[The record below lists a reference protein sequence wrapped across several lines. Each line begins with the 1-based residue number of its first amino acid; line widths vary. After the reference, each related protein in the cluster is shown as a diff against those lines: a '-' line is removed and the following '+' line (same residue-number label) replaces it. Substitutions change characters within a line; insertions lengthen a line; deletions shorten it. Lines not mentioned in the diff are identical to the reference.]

1 MKWGDP
7 TDPFLLHEW
16 VGPPGLSGNGKGKGG
31 KGDGK
36 GKVNVSFYYGE
47 GKGGKGGKCDDWMT
61 TLGNEAFR
69 GVADAMA
76 GAIGRVMK
84 AAYFQGHAD
93 GVADEREGLTE
104 GKGKKGSFFGPP
116 AEGSFFWTPAPG
128 ESSSSGSQKSRHA
141 NSPAEG
147 DESGRKAP
155 RRRDWRDGD
164 GERDEENDGHESRP
178 GVQSDNGSLGSE
190 DRRAFDAEHD

>member
-1 MKWGDP
+1 MMYGPSDV
-7 TDPFLLHEW
+7 PFR
-16 VGPPGLSGNGKGKGG
+16 VGTSSIGPHGTSGKGKGG

-47 GKGGKGGKCDDWMT
+47 GKGGNGGECDDWMT

-93 GVADEREGLTE
+93 GVADEREGLIE
-104 GKGKKGSFFGPP
+104 GKGKKGFIF
-116 AEGSFFWTPAPG
+116 ETTAPG
-128 ESSSSGSQKSRHA
+128 ESSSSGSHNKRHA

-147 DESGRKAP
+147 DESGRQAL

-164 GERDEENDGHESRP
+164 GERDGENDGERD
-178 GVQSDNGSLGSE
+178 GEQSDNGSLGSE
-190 DRRAFDAEHD
+190 DRMYFDAEQD

>member
-1 MKWGDP
+1 MMYGPSDV
-7 TDPFLLHEW
+7 PFR
-16 VGPPGLSGNGKGKGG
+16 VGTSSIGPHGTSGNGKGKGG

-36 GKVNVSFYYGE
+36 GS
-47 GKGGKGGKCDDWMT
+47 KGGKCDDWMG
-61 TLGNEAFR
+61 TLWNQEVTR
-69 GVADAMA
+69 VASAMA
-76 GAIGRVMK
+76 DSIGQVMRV
-84 AAYFQGHAD
+84 AYFKGHDD

-104 GKGKKGSFFGPP
+104 GKGKKGFIF
-116 AEGSFFWTPAPG
+116 ERTAPG
-128 ESSSSGSQKSRHA
+128 ESSSPGSRKRRHG

-190 DRRAFDAEHD
+190 DRREFDAEQD

>member
-1 MKWGDP
+1 MSLSP
-7 TDPFLLHEW
+7 HEW

-47 GKGGKGGKCDDWMT
+47 GKGGKCDDWMT
-61 TLGNEAFR
+61 TVGNEAFR

-104 GKGKKGSFFGPP
+104 GKGKKGRHKGKEKEPK
-116 AEGSFFWTPAPG
+116 EETTAPG
-128 ESSSSGSQKSRHA
+128 ESSSSGSHNKRHA

-147 DESGRKAP
+147 DESGSKAA
-155 RRRDWRDGD
+155 RSDTRDRQDGD
-164 GERDEENDGHESRP
+164 GGQYEENDGYES
-178 GVQSDNGSLGSE
+178 QYSLDSE
-190 DRRAFDAEHD
+190 TRDGLNWD

>member
-1 MKWGDP
+1 MMYGPSDV
-7 TDPFLLHEW
+7 PFR
-16 VGPPGLSGNGKGKGG
+16 VGTSSIGPHGTSGKGKGG

-36 GKVNVSFYYGE
+36 GKVNVSSYYSE
-47 GKGGKGGKCDDWMT
+47 GKGGKCDDWMR
-61 TLGNEAFR
+61 TLWNQEFTR
-69 GVADAMA
+69 VASAMA
-76 GAIGRVMK
+76 DSIGQVMK
-84 AAYFQGHAD
+84 VAYFKGHDD

-104 GKGKKGSFFGPP
+104 GKGKKGFIF
-116 AEGSFFWTPAPG
+116 ETTAPG
-128 ESSSSGSQKSRHA
+128 ESSSSGSQKRRHA

-178 GVQSDNGSLGSE
+178 GVQSDNGSLDSE

>member
-1 MKWGDP
+1 MMYGPSDV
-7 TDPFLLHEW
+7 PFR
-16 VGPPGLSGNGKGKGG
+16 VGTSSIGPHGTSGNGKGKGG

-36 GKVNVSFYYGE
+36 GKVNVSSYYSE
-47 GKGGKGGKCDDWMT
+47 GKGGKCDDWMR
-61 TLGNEAFR
+61 TLWNQEFTR
-69 GVADAMA
+69 VASAMA
-76 GAIGRVMK
+76 DSIGQVMEV
-84 AAYFQGHAD
+84 AYFKGHDD

-116 AEGSFFWTPAPG
+116 ADGSFFWTPAPG
-128 ESSSSGSQKSRHA
+128 ESSSSGSQKRRHA

-178 GVQSDNGSLGSE
+178 GVQSDKGSLGSE
-190 DRRAFDAEHD
+190 DRWEFDAEQD